1 MNKKKNF
8 RFTPIFPVAMLV
20 AMIDSD
26 KKHSEDAF
34 QPFVGMWLCTNPSGA
49 IICAKV
55 VDGKLL
61 IACSYASKGKLTGH
75 YFDCRV
81 VDGRLYC
88 RYENFDSALAGVSY
102 LAVESDAKLKGGR
115 WPNDQIPEAV
125 QQDFSK
131 WSETLPG
138 MLPVSWVH
146 ILTFA
151 TPEWA
156 TKYFLEGR
164 PNPS

>member
-34 QPFVGMWLCTNPSGA
+34 RPFEGMWLCTNPSGA

-81 VDGRLYC
+81 ADGRLYC
-88 RYENFDSALAGVSY
+88 RYENFDSALAGVSF
-102 LAVESDAKLKGGR
+102 LSVASDEKLKGGR
-115 WPNDQIPEAV
+115 WSNDEINEAV
-125 QQDFSK
+125 RQDYSK
-131 WSETLPG
+131 WSESLPG
-138 MLPVSWVH
+138 MKPVTWVR
-146 ILTFA
+146 ILTFS

-156 TKYFLEGR
+156 NKYFLEEW
-164 PNPS
+164 PNK